1 MSDIYKHPEE
11 YDLEH
16 LGDEEDIAFY
26 VSLARR
32 LRPRKVLELGC
43 GTGRITLP
51 LANEGVKS
59 GFDVI
64 GLDTASEMLKKAE
77 EQRDD
82 ASPELKKRLT
92 FVKGDMRTWA
102 DDSSFD
108 LILIPCGSM
117 SHVLELAS
125 QIEIFKRC
133 HSNLRVGGRF
143 VVEVNMPNMAAY
155 ADSFSVPP
163 RTPIEIDLDNLN
175 ESDGTRLIRKKTT
188 RYLSDQQLAQIR
200 FLYEKFHDG
209 RAVESHIDD
218 FLSHVFFPR
227 ELALLFIHTGFEIE
241 RTIGSYNGKD
251 LTPASPLII
260 MIGKRDGN
268 AS

>member
-64 GLDTASEMLKKAE
+64 GLDTEPEMLKKAE
-77 EQRDD
+77 EQRND

-92 FVKGDMRTWA
+92 FVKGDMRIWA
-102 DDSSFD
+102 ADSSFD

-117 SHVLELAS
+117 SHVLELAN
-125 QIEIFKRC
+125 QIEVFKRC
-133 HSNLRVGGRF
+133 HANLRVGGRF
-143 VVEVNMPNMAAY
+143 VVEVNMPNMASY

-188 RYLSDQQLAQIR
+188 RYL
-200 FLYEKFHDG
+200 
-209 RAVESHIDD
+209 
-218 FLSHVFFPR
+218 
-227 ELALLFIHTGFEIE
+227 
-241 RTIGSYNGKD
+241 
-251 LTPASPLII
+251 
-260 MIGKRDGN
+260 
-268 AS
+268 